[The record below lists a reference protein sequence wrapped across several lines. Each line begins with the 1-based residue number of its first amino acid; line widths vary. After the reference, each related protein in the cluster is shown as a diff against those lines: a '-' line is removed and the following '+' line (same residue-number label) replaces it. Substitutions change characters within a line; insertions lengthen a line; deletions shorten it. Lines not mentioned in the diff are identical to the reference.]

1 MADTLEAGADLAVG
15 QELSSANGRHR
26 LAMQQ
31 DGNLVLYSEGSPVWA
46 TDTAGRGAVRAEM
59 RADGNLVLAD
69 GAGQAIW
76 AAGSD
81 GHDGARLFL
90 GDNRDLSVRDS
101 SGVLW
106 SSHTAVADA
115 APEPAAAP
123 RAAPEP
129 TPQAAPA
136 PTAPAA
142 QTYTVVSGDSLSAIS
157 KRFYGDADQ
166 YMRIAQ
172 ANNIA
177 EPDRILPGQ
186 VLTIPV

>member
-1 MADTLEAGADLAVG
+1 MADTLEAGADLTVG
-15 QELSSANGRHR
+15 QELSSANGKHR

-59 RADGNLVLAD
+59 QADGNLVLAD
-69 GAGQAIW
+69 GAGQAVW

-101 SGVLW
+101 SGILW
-106 SSHTAVADA
+106 SSRTAVADA
-115 APEPAAAP
+115 TPAPAAP
-123 RAAPEP
+123 PQAAPEP

-136 PTAPAA
+136 APAV

-157 KRFYGDADQ
+157 KRFYGDANQ
-166 YMRIAQ
+166 YMRIAK
-172 ANNIA
+172 ANDIA
-177 EPDRILPGQ
+177 NPDRIFPGQ
-186 VLTIPV
+186 LLTIPV